1 MAAEGPQMAQ
11 LVRAYLA
18 LDSPD
23 PSTAQQLADGLGRGD
38 WKMLQIVKELGSALT
53 SEVDATRA
61 KGVELLSSVV
71 VKMDKELLDRQ
82 TTKTLTTFF
91 VDKLSEKTSLV
102 PCATALTELTTC
114 STFGT
119 GEGMEVARGALSSVT
134 LKAHPQAIRHSV
146 YVLLDH
152 LMTHSRPALKRLGND
167 FIGGYCALVEGEK
180 DPRNLMISF
189 SVIKVILLE
198 FDIVR
203 HVEDLF
209 DVTFCYFPITFTPPT
224 DDPYG
229 ISSED
234 LIVALRN
241 CLCATPLFGRLA
253 LPLFLDKMQAASE
266 KAKRQTLQALIAC
279 FPIYGA
285 EVSGEWAG
293 RFSEALIIE
302 VFHASDTDMQDLAL
316 HTFRSLYATLYP
328 DHPALPVVE
337 ETHAADGGDVEM
349 SSPAD
354 TEEDK
359 IEGVA
364 VKAVLNSLDEL
375 QEPDKNNAKP
385 AVRILTAFVA
395 ASNRLAR
402 YVIKQALPPLLD
414 LYKDQDQITLRPS
427 ILSHIATLL
436 SSLSDPEPETPA
448 SAAPL
453 FSPPTLSHA
462 SGESPLEPFRDDLL
476 TILTFSSRALT
487 CRTASVSGLVA
498 LLKIP
503 AFLSPAEVD
512 FCVSAINDVLVQ
524 PDGDEYYDAAL
535 DALVIVARLFPRTVE
550 SSTLPI
556 LFRAFPSSPAPEP
569 TSSESEAYRRAL
581 EALAALCLHP
591 DLFEI
596 LTLRLTSRLE
606 EILAFTPTSP
616 SDFSA
621 ATLYA
626 HHILETLRAV
636 LQEKIRRNHLDVGK
650 YIERFVP
657 GLCAL
662 FILPTPR
669 ASADDAEGKRVVA
682 KDPRLLV
689 DVGKVVNLV
698 VQRVDL
704 ERQTSFSHAVNEAF
718 HHGKLDM
725 LLGSA
730 GKAAESA
737 NFQPFSSSSA
747 TSQQNLVSLFT
758 SLLLAMRPAVSL
770 PSSELLTF
778 LRSFLARSL
787 VCQNEIQLVAVLHL
801 LSNSVN
807 KRAQDVGEFIDED
820 LPRFFSESVKDASKP
835 LAMRRSAL
843 RVFTWVA
850 KGLIVRSD
858 QRGYTMV
865 DQLLDLFHD
874 SELGRTAATSLS
886 VIAEDKDRV
895 LSKENFAVI
904 RLLYKQRFFTYLLP
918 KLVTSYKAA
927 SSEDQV
933 IYLTALSSVLQHI
946 PKQLTLSELP
956 KLLPLLITALDLPDP
971 LLRANVIDALAV
983 LVKEV
988 PAEMENSISGIA
1000 GKVLKGLTGGAGAGQ
1015 TPAQARS
1022 AAQLRLSSLS
1032 FLAVLPAHI
1041 PYLALH
1047 SQKAVVLKELG
1058 KAVDDPRKDVRRA
1071 AVECRSAWFLY
1082 SG

>member
-1 MAAEGPQMAQ
+1 MTQI
-11 LVRAYLA
+11 VRAYLA
-18 LDSPD
+18 LDIPD
-23 PSTAQQLADGLGRGD
+23 PSTAQQLANGLARGD
-38 WKMLQIVKELGSALT
+38 WKMLQIVKELGGALT

-61 KGVELLSSVV
+61 KGVELLSSLM

-82 TTKTLTTFF
+82 MTKTLTTFF

-102 PCATALTELTTC
+102 PCATALTELTSC
-114 STFGT
+114 PTFGT
-119 GEGMEVARGALSSVT
+119 GEGMEVARGVLSSVN
-134 LKAHPQAIRHSV
+134 LKVHPQAIRHSV

-167 FIGGYCALVEGEK
+167 FIAGYCALVEGEK

-198 FDIVR
+198 FDIVQ

-209 DVTFCYFPITFTPPT
+209 DITFCYFPITFTPPP

-234 LIVALRN
+234 LIVALRG
-241 CLCATPLFGRLA
+241 CLSATPLFGRLA

-302 VFHASDTDMQDLAL
+302 VFHASDGDMQDLAL

-328 DHPALPVVE
+328 DHPARRVDE
-337 ETHAADGGDVEM
+337 ADHTTSEGGDVEM
-349 SSPAD
+349 SSSMDA
-354 TEEDK
+354 EDEK

-385 AVRILTAFVA
+385 AVRILTAFIA

-402 YVIKQALPPLLD
+402 YVIKQTLPPLLE
-414 LYKDQDQITLRPS
+414 LYKDQDQIALRPS
-427 ILSHIATLL
+427 ILSHVATLL
-436 SSLSDPEPETPA
+436 SSMSEHEPEIST

-453 FSPPTLSHA
+453 FFPPTLSHA

-476 TILTFSSRALT
+476 TIFTSSSRALT
-487 CRTASVSGLVA
+487 CRNACISGLVA

-503 AFLSPAEVD
+503 AFLSSAEID
-512 FCVSAINDVLVQ
+512 FCVSAINDVLIQ

-535 DALVIVARLFPRTVE
+535 DALVVVARLFPRTVE
-550 SSTLPI
+550 YATLPI
-556 LFRAFPSSPAPEP
+556 LFRAFPSSPTPGPA
-569 TSSESEAYRRAL
+569 SQESEAYRRAL
-581 EALAALCLHP
+581 EALAALCLRP

-596 LTLRLTSRLE
+596 FTLRLTSRLE
-606 EILAFTPTSP
+606 EILSFAATSP
-616 SDFSA
+616 SDFTA

-626 HHILETLRAV
+626 HHILEALRAV
-636 LQEKIRRNHLDVGK
+636 LQEKIRRNHHDASK

-662 FILPTPR
+662 FILPTLR
-669 ASADDAEGKRVVA
+669 RSVGEMEDRREVA
-682 KDPRLLV
+682 KDPRLLI

-704 ERQTSFSHAVNEAF
+704 ERQTAFSRAVNEAF
-718 HHGKLDM
+718 HRGKLEM

-730 GKAAESA
+730 GKGTNSA
-737 NFQPFSSSSA
+737 DFQPFASSSP

-770 PSSELLTF
+770 PSTDLLAF

-787 VCQNEIQLVAVLHL
+787 VSQNEIQLVAVLHL

-807 KRAQDVGEFIDED
+807 KRVQDVGEFVDED
-820 LPRFFSESVKDASKP
+820 LPRFYAENVKDGSKP
-835 LAMRRSAL
+835 LAVRRSAL
-843 RVFTWVA
+843 RVYTWVA

-858 QRGYTMV
+858 QRGYPMV

-886 VIAEDKDRV
+886 AIAEEKDRV

-918 KLVTSYKAA
+918 KLLTSHKAA

-1000 GKVLKGLTGGAGAGQ
+1000 TKVLKGLIGGPGPGGS
-1015 TPAQARS
+1015 PAQARS

-1032 FLAVLPAHI
+1032 FLASLPTHI

-1071 AVECRSAWFLY
+1071 AVECRSKWFLY